1 MTREKYQQDLAALR
15 AATLAMGRDAARKLT
30 EAVALLRNPDA
41 AIVRELVEGDDVI
54 DRQYLDIERRCL
66 DLLALQQPVAG
77 DLRLIAASFKISTDI
92 ERVADLALNL
102 GQYAQDLHANL
113 RLLPRPQALFDLGQH
128 AGRMI
133 EDALGAYADQDA
145 DAALRVIHADD
156 QADQAFWSLTHDLV
170 AALMQTSRV
179 STGLPEDTA
188 TGIAGML
195 LAIRDLERAADHA
208 VNIAARALYMAQG
221 QSQYI

>member
-30 EAVALLRNPDA
+30 EAVALLRNPDP
-41 AIVRELVEGDDVI
+41 AIVRELVEGDDAI

-128 AGRMI
+128 AGCMI

-170 AALMQTSRV
+170 AALMQTCRV
-179 STGLPEDTA
+179 STDLPEDTA

-221 QSQYI
+221 QSQFI